1 MMPILWVALWSV
13 VPLVVALSSQD
24 SCNIHESSNLQ
35 HESPLLKS
43 LRCYNDYETHVDCE
57 WNEHRGRELQLWLK
71 TDKENVQCEPNKAAE
86 QRDASEHRMVQ
97 CRFKTQNI
105 TTLYFA
111 IGIEHTVFFLDKK
124 TPCSSGPRRTLDLSQ
139 HLRARTPESLSTHDE
154 GDGGRRLS
162 WSSPYPSSSSL
173 NKHITY
179 QLSYT
184 TETQDNWTTLD
195 VTNTSILLQRQMLI
209 AGHRYKARVRARANV
224 GQWSNWSP
232 VVSWKTE
239 NDAGHFPRLHCVL
252 DGEKEVMCSWKLSK
266 EVAQTVSYQLA
277 CRDNQTSQSAICCV
291 NPTVTSAHND
301 MLLKFSCRLTVAD
314 PENLLLELQ
323 PTRNARIFK
332 PNKHIRPNPPQQV
345 KVREVGSNWRVE
357 WTAPSIASKVTLKYQ
372 VCYYRIEE
380 KGCSDTLNVSGVST
394 SLSILESSLVS
405 SQDYRV
411 MVRSLID
418 PEKESM
424 YGGIPSEWTHPVDW
438 TSHEASLS
446 INSLIYCSIGLLVA
460 MVFLALYCTIPT
472 CHRRV
477 ILWVDSV
484 PSPGKS
490 KILSEIKSSTSWTL
504 MQSENTSFCKVQ
516 HLESM
521 STCSSNASL
530 WPTKDTEGKILEQ
543 GKGCWTHKNLAI
555 SAEKVKGSG
564 TSLLSFSGP
573 YIFCQSN
580 EPNKTSEDVKKCEEE
595 QEAKETSSDDSVSPT
610 PLNFT
615 LLGEGYVGLSGRN
628 VSCSTQDLVS
638 HSDAVPNR
646 YRLDSAAQDQQC
658 PDTSPWPDQKDDQ
671 PTLSEPTSSFQPPA
685 YTSVTFTSWPQG
697 GAIQASGYC
706 HIPTSQQLT

>member
-697 GAIQASGYC
+697 GAIQASGG
-706 HIPTSQQLT
+706 LFNRREDF